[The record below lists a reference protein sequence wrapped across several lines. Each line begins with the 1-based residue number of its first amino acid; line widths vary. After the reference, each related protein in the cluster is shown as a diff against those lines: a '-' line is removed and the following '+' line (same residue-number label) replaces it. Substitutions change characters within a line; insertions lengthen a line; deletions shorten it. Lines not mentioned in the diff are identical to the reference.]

1 MERGPECKF
10 LETQRGNK
18 GTGER
23 KRETRRVNAKGKKK
37 RVRNSGE
44 GGAVDERCG
53 ATRRE
58 EKEDRKG
65 RDQRGKKERRNRER
79 EREKEKERVRGTAE
93 AKEG

>member
-1 MERGPECKF
+1 M
-10 LETQRGNK
+10 
-18 GTGER
+18 
-23 KRETRRVNAKGKKK
+23 NAKGKKK

-53 ATRRE
+53 ATRGE

-79 EREKEKERVRGTAE
+79 ERERERESEGHGGSERRIKKVNGERGT
-93 AKEG
+93 